1 MGKVL
6 LGYSNTT
13 SHLGFGWPLTSHHE
27 CPVYCLD
34 PAILLGLLSLLRF
47 PANLET
53 VLSLWFFSSSSS
65 FYRFCVCVWG
75 GGHLCYGVYVEIR

>member
-53 VLSLWFFSSSSS
+53 VLSLWVFFPPPPPSID
-65 FYRFCVCVWG
+65 FVCVC